1 MAIEIR
7 EVTTRR
13 DLKRFVMFPFELY
26 KGNTYWIP
34 PLIKS
39 DMDALRR
46 DKNPVFEYSDAKYWI
61 AYKDGKIAGRI
72 AGMINHKFVE
82 KWKSKFAGFGW
93 FEAIDDVGV
102 SKALLNIVEEWVRIE
117 GMEAVQGPMGLTNF
131 DHQGMLI
138 EGFDEL
144 PTVASTYNYPYYP
157 VHMEAAGY
165 GKKVDYVEFEVK
177 VPETILDKALRI
189 SDLVMKRKGVRLY
202 KAKSKKDVQK
212 HAKRIFEIINET
224 YSHLYGFVELSD
236 KQMALYTK
244 KYFPYMNPD
253 LVSMLFDKNDQMVGF
268 QITLPTLSRAMQ
280 KANGRLFPFGFRHLL
295 KALKNPTL
303 IDLYL
308 VGILPEYQNQGLNA
322 IFMLDLQK
330 TCLELGIKLA
340 ETNSELEDNHKVQ
353 SFWKNYD
360 ARQHKRKR
368 IFIKHL

>member
-7 EVTTRR
+7 EVTTRK
-13 DLKRFVMFPFELY
+13 DLKQFVMFPFDLY
-26 KGNTYWIP
+26 KENAFWIP

-39 DMDALRR
+39 DMDTLHK

-165 GKKVDYVEFEVK
+165 GKRSI
-177 VPETILDKALRI
+177 TSSLR
-189 SDLVMKRKGVRLY
+189 
-202 KAKSKKDVQK
+202 
-212 HAKRIFEIINET
+212 
-224 YSHLYGFVELSD
+224 
-236 KQMALYTK
+236 
-244 KYFPYMNPD
+244 
-253 LVSMLFDKNDQMVGF
+253 
-268 QITLPTLSRAMQ
+268 SRYPKPSWTRPCA
-280 KANGRLFPFGFRHLL
+280 F
-295 KALKNPTL
+295 L
-303 IDLYL
+303 I
-308 VGILPEYQNQGLNA
+308 
-322 IFMLDLQK
+322 
-330 TCLELGIKLA
+330 
-340 ETNSELEDNHKVQ
+340 
-353 SFWKNYD
+353 
-360 ARQHKRKR
+360 
-368 IFIKHL
+368 